1 MLATAGSTGAPR
13 LLRFL
18 AFLCCLADGEGSVWL
33 PSGSSLCGGSP
44 CGISASA
51 LGWTWWL
58 GPGRLGDRRPKEPAS
73 SFGSCALTIG
83 NNPACP
89 PPPAQILVP
98 FLVSEAL
105 GWTGN

>member
-58 GPGRLGDRRPKEPAS
+58 GPGRLG
-73 SFGSCALTIG
+73 G
-83 NNPACP
+83 
-89 PPPAQILVP
+89 Q
-98 FLVSEAL
+98 EA
-105 GWTGN
+105 